1 MNKYKFNTHLCVD
14 GQFSQIDAIAEVE
27 ADSLEE
33 AKEKLLRCEG
43 TFEYDYGSIDPDSLT
58 VNDVLEVYEDSIE
71 EVGEPRKD
79 SAIDTLKSVLDE
91 LVYLNDRGIELS
103 SQISRLGEAID
114 KL

>member
-1 MNKYKFNTHLCVD
+1 MKKYKFNTHLCVD
-14 GQFSQIDAIAEVE
+14 GQFSQIDAIAEIE

-43 TFEYDYGSIDPDSLT
+43 TFEYDYDSIDPDSMT

-71 EVGEPRKD
+71 EVGETRKD